1 MGFAPDDEQWIHLVI
16 RSYWFRFQPC
26 QWLEKIW
33 GHGNREFRVDIP
45 TVGRSAIITRRNEL
59 AKLNYCSNTEKWAV
73 DTKPN
78 SREIYI
84 LENKIDFIFS
94 EFAYPD
100 NGFEVFRCLHFL
112 TYDDDDRPKLEDLM
126 FTTFVPNTNKHPRNI
141 ERVLAI
147 TELLYSSGQ
156 QNDVSFCFQQILHLS
171 G

>member
-33 GHGNREFRVDIP
+33 GYGNSEFRVDIP